1 MKTMTL
7 VMLGTL
13 VAGCAAKDDE
23 AGLPPM
29 SFTDADADADADAD
43 SDADADA
50 DADADVDDDCA
61 DYRTEYPS
69 GPYGFTVGSVMADP
83 PGMVD
88 GSGAAQSLVDVFGD
102 RTKMALVIANAFDT

>member
-1 MKTMTL
+1 MTL
-7 VMLGTL
+7 VLLSGL
-13 VAGCAAKDDE
+13 AVGCAEKEDD
-23 AGLPPM
+23 GL
-29 SFTDADADADADAD
+29 SGRAFV
-43 SDADADA
+43 DA

-88 GSGAAQSLVDVFGD
+88 GSGAAQSLVDVFSD